1 MKGQFVNIG
10 AVVKLPKDRVNEFF
24 DDLSR
29 FPDLLVVKTKVS
41 FLKIFLVEQGE
52 EEENVTNHR

>member
-10 AVVKLPKDRVNEFF
+10 AVVKLPRERVDEFF
-24 DDLSR
+24 DNLSR

-52 EEENVTNHR
+52 EEENVKSH